1 MRETGTEANVDQS
14 IIEGRERRG
23 EKRGREREG
32 RKEEKGKVIRM
43 REEMGN
49 YYLITTIIN
58 TQSSVVYM

>member
-1 MRETGTEANVDQS
+1 MDQS
-14 IIEGRERRG
+14 IIEGKREEGGR
-23 EKRGREREG
+23 REREG

-43 REEMGN
+43 REEMGS